1 MFKKLAGFVRPINP
15 DDESLIDLDTLKPE
29 NLKFLDRFVAYVLR
43 KRKHDEGPDSG
54 ENTPKKPR
62 PSGDDST
69 PDRGMAFYLHLIE
82 NQAFSERCKI
92 LSTDLEDAIL
102 NAFEN
107 LPAFYPVKYL
117 IQIQVI
123 ILLCFSCLFSSW
135 CNNANWT
142 I

>member
-1 MFKKLAGFVRPINP
+1 M
-15 DDESLIDLDTLKPE
+15 DTLKPE
-29 NLKFLDRFVAYVLR
+29 NLRFLDRFVAYVLR

-69 PDRGMAFYLHLIE
+69 PDRGMAFFIHLIE

-102 NAFEN
+102 NAFKN
-107 LPAFYPVKYL
+107 LPDFYPERYL
-117 IQIQVI
+117 IQIQVMSLHCFC
-123 ILLCFSCLFSSW
+123 LLLSFFFMVF
-135 CNNANWT
+135 